1 MEQELSKDSDIKP
14 SDLVN
19 CIFVDGKNGVNEVIQ
34 DEVGGYFLKLSTI
47 NRLRAAFAES
57 SNLVSI
63 VSSPVVCDSSKAKEV
78 VLKKADWRTMV
89 KMNKEVANK
98 QPEQGLEDEFKE
110 GCNYTFTESKTPHG
124 EWFANDPKG
133 ACDLIE
139 GVTFFHDILGLDFLD
154 DASYAAENSK
164 YHSFE
169 GMWDATRDRTG
180 GAPIMLDVLHWKSAT
195 EAEKLSASQLNFNSG

>member
-19 CIFVDGKNGVNEVIQ
+19 CIFVDGKNGVKEVIQ

-89 KMNKEVANK
+89 KMTKKSQTNSPSRAWRMSLKK
-98 QPEQGLEDEFKE
+98 
-110 GCNYTFTESKTPHG
+110 
-124 EWFANDPKG
+124 
-133 ACDLIE
+133 
-139 GVTFFHDILGLDFLD
+139 GVTTPSPKARRLTVNGLRMIQ
-154 DASYAAENSK
+154 K
-164 YHSFE
+164 
-169 GMWDATRDRTG
+169 
-180 GAPIMLDVLHWKSAT
+180 APVI
-195 EAEKLSASQLNFNSG
+195 